1 MVVRLIRGRPGGVLV
16 LDFRCT
22 RKWLFDDRVYPFLV
36 ISETTTTCV
45 LRREHFAV
53 FLFLIFF
60 LWFELKLIL
69 LQCNSCSSLCSFVLG
84 TRYDRPTWSNVELAL
99 KPNHFELTLGACI
112 GPALANS
119 APHTGCNP
127 IHPRTLLVF
136 SGKPGNVEP
145 ESPVIRYVPYQ
156 SDRK

>member
-1 MVVRLIRGRPGGVLV
+1 MR
-16 LDFRCT
+16 
-22 RKWLFDDRVYPFLV
+22 FDVN
-36 ISETTTTCV
+36 
-45 LRREHFAV
+45 AV

-136 SGKPGNVEP
+136 SGKPGYVEP

-156 SDRK
+156 SDRKWLPQLFSLLQVKEITWEVLAPSGLLYGPWG